1 MNELEKSKIEPAPG
15 GAVEAPDPSELIDL
29 EVCFLI
35 PSKVWFTCSLFFLHV
50 VSVRTTRDR
59 SEGDQYQPGDLEKKH
74 VGFDRTR
81 THFDQNTDFLRTGM
95 LHQFGLRDIRW

>member
-1 MNELEKSKIEPAPG
+1 MNELDKSKIEPAPG

-50 VSVRTTRDR
+50 VSVRTT
-59 SEGDQYQPGDLEKKH
+59 
-74 VGFDRTR
+74 
-81 THFDQNTDFLRTGM
+81 
-95 LHQFGLRDIRW
+95 